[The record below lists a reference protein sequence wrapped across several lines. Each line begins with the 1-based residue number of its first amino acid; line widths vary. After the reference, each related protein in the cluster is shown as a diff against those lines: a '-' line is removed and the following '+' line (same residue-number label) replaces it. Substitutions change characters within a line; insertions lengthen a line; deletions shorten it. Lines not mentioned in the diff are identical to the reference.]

1 MSVERYQHLKT
12 TLEELPLITT
22 ELERQKEWLKTRI
35 QDQRIELQRFENK
48 LEAKIAKVEAQFIKE
63 EQIFT
68 DEKKKISSTIQR
80 CEKQIKSAK
89 NTIDEREKSVQKIL
103 ERRPIS
109 DLEIEKLE
117 ASLKKLENEKFDGKS
132 VEGYLNQMVEK
143 NLSVNLSQNEI
154 RILTKQSTHGNEIF
168 IDTSND
174 TLAWFMSIVGAVL
187 SVYFAYGEEAFLGYI
202 CVYGVGFFIA
212 FVAISYL
219 ISTLSLRFN
228 QRKNFKIQSHQM
240 NLRKEKARIRE
251 EVVRE
256 KKNDIKLWNDKKE
269 QIYDAKSQ
277 MQALKDHESEI
288 TRQRRIMDGLTQK
301 LNDSK
306 ISLGN
311 DSSEH
316 RRKEILT
323 KRKQELAA
331 ELEHKKSEIL
341 ERHKEE
347 IEQHQKSIS
356 ISETRIKDMWT
367 SIKDL
372 IPYSEIIEDL

>member
-1 MSVERYQHLKT
+1 
-12 TLEELPLITT
+12 
-22 ELERQKEWLKTRI
+22 
-35 QDQRIELQRFENK
+35 
-48 LEAKIAKVEAQFIKE
+48 
-63 EQIFT
+63 
-68 DEKKKISSTIQR
+68 
-80 CEKQIKSAK
+80 
-89 NTIDEREKSVQKIL
+89 
-103 ERRPIS
+103 
-109 DLEIEKLE
+109 
-117 ASLKKLENEKFDGKS
+117 
-132 VEGYLNQMVEK
+132 
-143 NLSVNLSQNEI
+143 
-154 RILTKQSTHGNEIF
+154 
-168 IDTSND
+168 
-174 TLAWFMSIVGAVL
+174 
-187 SVYFAYGEEAFLGYI
+187 
-202 CVYGVGFFIA
+202 
-212 FVAISYL
+212 
-219 ISTLSLRFN
+219 
-228 QRKNFKIQSHQM
+228 M